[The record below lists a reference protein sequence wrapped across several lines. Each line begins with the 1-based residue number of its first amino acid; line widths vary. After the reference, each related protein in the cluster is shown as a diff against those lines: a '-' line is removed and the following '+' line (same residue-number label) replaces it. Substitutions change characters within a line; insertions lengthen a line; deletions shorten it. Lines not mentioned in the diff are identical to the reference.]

1 MRFMIATDTGA
12 DTSMV
17 VAASAT
23 PIGVELRA
31 DLELPAPDAAALDA
45 LIDAQPAVGV
55 FLSRAWL
62 SGFFAEPPA
71 GVEPRLLVLRDGS
84 ALRGATAIGVQQG
97 RTHVR
102 VTLLGGHLGSD
113 RVDLLAARG
122 FETACADAV
131 LDWLARSFGRRGFL
145 LELRDVP
152 AASPLWGAI
161 HRAAGSGTGSIVLQP
176 REVQVLPYLDLENKR
191 AQAAG
196 PSQRSVDKHRRWL
209 ERRGRI
215 RLEILLD
222 PYEVLWGFDSLVRFL
237 EARWKDSAGGSALDS
252 PRVQRFHRFVLP
264 RLLQDGRLRMVR
276 LSADMRTV
284 AIFYGLAAGRWWGYY
299 LAGYDREWAGRIHL
313 GRLLLASAIDLAEQQ
328 RALEFDFLK
337 GTEPVKYLW
346 PVRERITL
354 DADLYSTGP
363 GPQFVR
369 AGRATREAAAAL
381 LKCGSHFRVPQS

>member
-1 MRFMIATDTGA
+1 MLATDARA
-12 DTSMV
+12 DTSTV
-17 VAASAT
+17 VTGPAA
-23 PIGVELRA
+23 PLGVELRA
-31 DLELPAPDAAALDA
+31 DMDLPAPDAAALDA
-45 LIDAQPAVGV
+45 LIDGQPAVGV

-71 GVEPRLLVLRDGS
+71 GLEPRLLILRDGS
-84 ALRGATAIGVQQG
+84 ALRGAVAIGLLEG

-113 RVDLLAARG
+113 RVDVLAARG

-131 LDWLARSFGRRGFL
+131 LRWLARSFGRRGFL

-152 AASPLWGAI
+152 ASSSLWGAI
-161 HRAAGSGTGSIVLQP
+161 HRAANGGTGSIVLQP
-176 REVQVLPYLDLENKR
+176 REVQVLPYLDLEDKR
-191 AQAAG
+191 TAVAG
-196 PSQRSVDKHRRWL
+196 PSQRSIDKHRRWL

-215 RLEILLD
+215 LVETLTDRH
-222 PYEVLWGFDSLVRFL
+222 EVLWGFESLERFL
-237 EARWKDSAGGSALDS
+237 HARWKDAAGGSALSS

-264 RLLQDGRLRMVR
+264 RLLQEGRLRMVR

-313 GRLLLASAIDLAEQQ
+313 GRLLLANAIDLADQQ
-328 RALEFDFLK
+328 RAVEFDFLK

-369 AGRATREAAAAL
+369 AARATREVAAAF
-381 LKCGSHFRVPQS
+381 LKCGCHFRAPQS